1 YVSSALIQG
10 QPELAGS
17 VIRVPAAEIESLVC
31 NAVAQHANE
40 PAADVRELLSNH
52 VARVNITAT
61 AIEATANPASKS
73 SPHYKLNW
81 ALRTQEAEP
90 DARDVGSVE
99 TDDQHDNADQ
109 VVLSIPWT
117 KRPAKR
123 HREIMIPNG
132 ASRSGIRPIRAETRA
147 KLVRAIARG
156 RWWLCQIESGVSS
169 VEDIA
174 ARENCSQQHLHM
186 T

>member
-1 YVSSALIQG
+1 RIFDDQGNRMTPSHSRKQGLRYRYYVCSALIQG

-61 AIEATANPASKS
+61 EVEATFNPARKS
-73 SPHYKLNW
+73 PPHYKLNG
-81 ALRTQEAEP
+81 ARRDQDGEP
-90 DARDVGSVE
+90 DASDFGSV
-99 TDDQHDNADQ
+99 

-117 KRPAKR
+117 KSPAKR

-132 ASRSGIRPIRAETRA
+132 ASRSGSRPIRAETRA
-147 KLVRAIARG
+147 KLV
-156 RWWLCQIESGVSS
+156 
-169 VEDIA
+169 
-174 ARENCSQQHLHM
+174 
-186 T
+186 